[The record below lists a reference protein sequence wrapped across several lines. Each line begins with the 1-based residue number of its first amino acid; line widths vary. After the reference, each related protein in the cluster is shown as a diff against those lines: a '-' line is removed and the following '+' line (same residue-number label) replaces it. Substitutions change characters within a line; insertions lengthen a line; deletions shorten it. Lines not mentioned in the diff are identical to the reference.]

1 MQNTEN
7 FNMDLDVSGSDFN
20 TIVHAV
26 AANENRKQFARRSI
40 YTGESQANS
49 NNGIEQSDSKY
60 RLEKGFLGA
69 HSDIGGGYHEGDLS
83 DVTLVWMAN
92 EANKLYKSQGTKTE
106 IKLNTNDKR
115 ISNPIVHDSIGVERA
130 AGTIIFS
137 PSRQFR
143 WAGTENGSVEQFTS
157 IPHLKFNWE
166 HSRSYQPKGVNRF
179 DDIRRLSGEYMK
191 RWACG
196 PFINDCPEVD
206 EIRAFKGIDGEGQP
220 TILYGKGAI
229 GNNQRYILIQ
239 DYINWLKNKG
249 YSLDGLSVQIQ

>member
-1 MQNTEN
+1 MLSRCHN
-7 FNMDLDVSGSDFN
+7 
-20 TIVHAV
+20 IIIHAV
-26 AANENRKQFARRSI
+26 AVNEHRGQFHGRSIFNNQAQANE
-40 YTGESQANS
+40 Y
-49 NNGIEQSDSKY
+49 NNKVLNGTHY
-60 RLEKGFLGA
+60 LELGFLGA